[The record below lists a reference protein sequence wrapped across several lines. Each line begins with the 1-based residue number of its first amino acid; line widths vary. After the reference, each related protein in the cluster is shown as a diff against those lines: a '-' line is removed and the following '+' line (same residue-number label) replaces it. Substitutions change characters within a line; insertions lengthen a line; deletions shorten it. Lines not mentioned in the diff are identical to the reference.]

1 MKYKIEKNTVQETLI
16 LPLYSRKLCTELYPN
31 LYRDETAVRL
41 LDQIDYD
48 FSQAEKNSRSLMQR
62 FGALEVAMRQNDLA
76 FEVQA
81 YLKTHPCA
89 AVVNLGCGL
98 DNTGRACDNGKCKIY
113 NLDFPDVIAL
123 RQQLLPAGEREQNIP
138 CDLKDPAWFDKIDAS
153 GGAVFF
159 ASGVFYYF
167 LTEQVRELVQGMA
180 DAFPGG
186 VLVFDAANRTAVKM
200 IAKTW
205 LRTAKIKDVGA
216 YFAVSDAKSELSPWD
231 SRLQVSSRGYM
242 LGYNDLKDPSVSGF
256 FRFLARV
263 GDNGMKMQIVKIRFG
278 GQAMKILVYGAGVLG
293 CNLARNL
300 LRAGKDVTLLARG
313 NWAAE
318 IRRNGLR
325 IKDKFSLCTSVSR
338 IPVVT
343 ELAPEAKYD
352 VIFVVLRYTQLDSA
366 LDTLRANRTKNIV
379 FVGNNVQTKALA
391 AALPEKNVLFAFA
404 LSAGHREADR
414 VVSIDLKKITIGQ
427 LTGAK
432 SNKQLIGRIFH
443 GTKYKV
449 VYEPNMEDY
458 LLCHAA
464 FVMPAAFACYKT
476 DGDLKKLRG
485 DTAYLNRVLDANIE
499 GYRAIRD
506 AGHTIL
512 PKEDAD
518 FEGEKYRKTCLR
530 FFKLMCATSLGK
542 LCASDHAMNAIDEM
556 SALNR
561 DLKKFFDANGA
572 AYPVWQ
578 ALEAEAGRYLQ

>member
-1 MKYKIEKNTVQETLI
+1 
-16 LPLYSRKLCTELYPN
+16 
-31 LYRDETAVRL
+31 
-41 LDQIDYD
+41 
-48 FSQAEKNSRSLMQR
+48 
-62 FGALEVAMRQNDLA
+62 
-76 FEVQA
+76 
-81 YLKTHPCA
+81 
-89 AVVNLGCGL
+89 
-98 DNTGRACDNGKCKIY
+98 
-113 NLDFPDVIAL
+113 
-123 RQQLLPAGEREQNIP
+123 
-138 CDLKDPAWFDKIDAS
+138 
-153 GGAVFF
+153 
-159 ASGVFYYF
+159 
-167 LTEQVRELVQGMA
+167 
-180 DAFPGG
+180 
-186 VLVFDAANRTAVKM
+186 
-200 IAKTW
+200 
-205 LRTAKIKDVGA
+205 
-216 YFAVSDAKSELSPWD
+216 
-231 SRLQVSSRGYM
+231 
-242 LGYNDLKDPSVSGF
+242 
-256 FRFLARV
+256 
-263 GDNGMKMQIVKIRFG
+263 
-278 GQAMKILVYGAGVLG
+278 MKILVYGAGVLG

-325 IKDKFSLCTSVSR
+325 IKDKFSLRTSVSR

-343 ELAPEAKYD
+343 ELAPDAMYD
-352 VIFVVLRYTQLDSA
+352 VIFVVLRYTQLDSV

-379 FVGNNVQTKALA
+379 FVGNNVQARALA
-391 AALPEKNVLFAFA
+391 AALPGKNVLFAFA
-404 LSAGHREADR
+404 LSAGHRESDR

-427 LTGAK
+427 LPGTAA
-432 SNKQLIGRIFH
+432 NKQLIGRIFH

-485 DTAYLNRVLDANIE
+485 DTAYLNRLLDANIE
-499 GYRAIRD
+499 GYRAIRN

-561 DLKKFFDANGA
+561 DLRKFFDEHGA
-572 AYPVWQ
+572 ANDVQ
-578 ALEAEAGRYLQ
+578 LEAVTLFKLRQFGDDLFVFRLCFFRNRFCRIGIIAEHRRQLLLKRACKQYPHSHGHTYVFHCTVSLHSPLFAISRSKTSPSARTSRCPADSVP

>member
-1 MKYKIEKNTVQETLI
+1 
-16 LPLYSRKLCTELYPN
+16 
-31 LYRDETAVRL
+31 
-41 LDQIDYD
+41 
-48 FSQAEKNSRSLMQR
+48 
-62 FGALEVAMRQNDLA
+62 
-76 FEVQA
+76 
-81 YLKTHPCA
+81 
-89 AVVNLGCGL
+89 
-98 DNTGRACDNGKCKIY
+98 
-113 NLDFPDVIAL
+113 
-123 RQQLLPAGEREQNIP
+123 
-138 CDLKDPAWFDKIDAS
+138 
-153 GGAVFF
+153 
-159 ASGVFYYF
+159 
-167 LTEQVRELVQGMA
+167 
-180 DAFPGG
+180 
-186 VLVFDAANRTAVKM
+186 
-200 IAKTW
+200 
-205 LRTAKIKDVGA
+205 
-216 YFAVSDAKSELSPWD
+216 
-231 SRLQVSSRGYM
+231 
-242 LGYNDLKDPSVSGF
+242 
-256 FRFLARV
+256 
-263 GDNGMKMQIVKIRFG
+263 
-278 GQAMKILVYGAGVLG
+278 MKILVYGAGVLG

-318 IRRNGLR
+318 IKQNGLR
-325 IKDKFSLCTSVSR
+325 IKDKFSLRTSVSR

-343 ELAPEAKYD
+343 ELAPDAMYD
-352 VIFVVLRYTQLDSA
+352 VIFVVLRYTQLDSV

-379 FVGNNVQTKALA
+379 FVGNNVQARAQA

-427 LTGAK
+427 LTGAT

-485 DTAYLNRVLDANIE
+485 DTAYLNRLLDANIE

-530 FFKLMCATSLGK
+530 FFKLMCVTSLGK

-556 SALNR
+556 NALNR
-561 DLKKFFDANGA
+561 DLKKFFDANRRSLPGMAGTGSGSREVSAMKYAGMPFGMWALFAGSFQKQLIAVLCYDADTAKAIQRFKTACGMSGDLSCSLTSFSSERSSAVQRWHQSAGWDVWRCLAGDCSHGA
-572 AYPVWQ
+572 SVILGGTGSAVWHLAQ
-578 ALEAEAGRYLQ
+578 